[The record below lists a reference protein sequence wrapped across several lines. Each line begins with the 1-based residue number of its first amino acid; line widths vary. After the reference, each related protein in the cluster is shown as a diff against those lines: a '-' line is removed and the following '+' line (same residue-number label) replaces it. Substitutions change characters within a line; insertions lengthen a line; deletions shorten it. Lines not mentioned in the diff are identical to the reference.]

1 MILNNFIHST
11 FFLTA
16 NVFTYLGAIRNS
28 RKAAQGLLR
37 TRVSW
42 GAITKK
48 KNRKIWGKFP
58 KGRRGV
64 EKNRRKLPIS
74 IWEFEK
80 PRGGG
85 LNFSKMSEFQLF
97 CNYFAILPL

>member
-1 MILNNFIHST
+1 MNRGNEIKQNKLNRT
-11 FFLTA
+11 
-16 NVFTYLGAIRNS
+16 
-28 RKAAQGLLR
+28 LR
-37 TRVSW
+37 

-48 KNRKIWGKFP
+48 KRENLGKIP
-58 KGRRGV
+58 KGGGV
-64 EKNRRKLPIS
+64 KKIRRKFPIS

-80 PRGGG
+80 PRVGG